1 MAAGGRGRRE
11 NEGRGR
17 ASPASSA
24 DGWCS
29 KGARIEFK
37 SRYAVTAPRKAQAA
51 LAHLPKR
58 PRQPGLHPS
67 RGTRASASTP
77 HPSAGPAEPPGT
89 SPLFQAC
96 PAPRFGRA
104 AGGRPGE
111 ARRRGSRGPAV
122 LPRSTP
128 PGRPPAPRA
137 PSPAG
142 ARHSHVSAGHLHR
155 LLEHFQAHGTR
166 KAAER
171 VSLGRRLRRLR
182 GSVAGLRLRRR
193 HLAAEER
200 RAERERAAEGGGATV
215 VRARARGW
223 AGRSPQPTRAFWK
236 APPTRCADGIPVR
249 ASRTRPRCA
258 HRNSDHECVLLL

>member
-89 SPLFQAC
+89 SPLFQAG

-166 KAAER
+166 KAAEG
-171 VSLGRRLRRLR
+171 VSLGRRPRRLR

-200 RAERERAAEGGGATV
+200 RAERERAAEGGRGHRRPRT
-215 VRARARGW
+215 RKGLGW
-223 AGRSPQPTRAFWK
+223 AESATHPSFLEGAAHQVCRWHPGESLEDPSTLCPQEL
-236 APPTRCADGIPVR
+236 
-249 ASRTRPRCA
+249 RP
-258 HRNSDHECVLLL
+258 